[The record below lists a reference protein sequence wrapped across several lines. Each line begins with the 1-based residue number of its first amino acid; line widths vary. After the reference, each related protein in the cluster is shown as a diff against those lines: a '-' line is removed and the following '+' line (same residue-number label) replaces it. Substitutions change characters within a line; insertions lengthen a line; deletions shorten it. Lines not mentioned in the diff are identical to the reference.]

1 MSDGDSDVS
10 LTDSEWAVRQAG
22 GEDGAAQQAR
32 PGRSEPATETVE
44 TGARARAQSA
54 VKDLTSPQRTA
65 AAASTDHASA
75 APLTGPSRR
84 DDSAGGEGQRKSGD
98 PGHAC

>member
-10 LTDSEWAVRQAG
+10 LTDSEWAVRQAC

-44 TGARARAQSA
+44 TGAHARAQSA

-84 DDSAGGEGQRKSGD
+84 DDSAGAHAGHRGAGEGK
-98 PGHAC
+98 

>member
-65 AAASTDHASA
+65 VDRAQQA
-75 APLTGPSRR
+75 RR
-84 DDSAGGEGQRKSGD
+84 QCRCACRAQGGGGGQRKSGD